1 MKGKP
6 SKRKPTQAQASRKSA
21 ESAAARGKCA
31 CGCGAEV
38 TRRFKQGHDMRMRP
52 GSQWLKQHPEFAGKA
67 GAQ

>member
-6 SKRKPTQAQASRKSA
+6 SKRKRAQAKSKSRVA
-21 ESAAARGKCA
+21 SAAAGKCA

-52 GSQWLKQHPEFAGKA
+52 GSQWLKQHPEFAGRHV
-67 GAQ
+67 